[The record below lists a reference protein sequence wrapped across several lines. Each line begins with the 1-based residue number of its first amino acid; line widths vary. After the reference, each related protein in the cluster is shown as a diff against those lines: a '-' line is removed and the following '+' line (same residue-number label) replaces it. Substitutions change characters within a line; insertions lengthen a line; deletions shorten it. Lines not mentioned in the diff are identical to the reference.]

1 MFEIDTILDKRY
13 QIQAHLGTGG
23 MGEVYRVLDLEQD
36 EECALKIL
44 NEMMDEQAVRR
55 RFHREFQVLNRFQH
69 PRLVR
74 TYTWGFAEER
84 PYFTMEYLPGKTL
97 EKIIADRALLG
108 AISGF
113 SLF

>member
-1 MFEIDTILDKRY
+1 MFEIGTILDKRY

-36 EECALKIL
+36 RECALKIL

-55 RFHREFQVLNRFQH
+55 RFHREFQVLNRLQH

-74 TYTWGFAEER
+74 TFAWGFAEEC

-97 EKIIADRALLG
+97 EKIISDRALLG
-108 AISGF
+108 RFRAS
-113 SLF
+113 

>member
-23 MGEVYRVLDLEQD
+23 MGEVYRVLDLEQGQ
-36 EECALKIL
+36 ECALKIL

-84 PYFTMEYLPGKTL
+84 PYLQWNICPGRL
-97 EKIIADRALLG
+97 
-108 AISGF
+108 
-113 SLF
+113 